1 MKGKYCIFYEG
12 SREREA
18 GERETRAGDE
28 SSSSGGKSVREAA
41 RGERGKDRSREE
53 GDQSSEMCLCDL
65 QKGRFFF
72 PRVLY
77 YATTGFQRR
86 SRSVPARSRSRSFN
100 ENVNPRASVCSSI
113 GFRNPVRRT
122 HRQTGLLT
130 IFLSLFLFL
139 PFLFFFS
146 FLFSSTFACLARPE
160 LRVIKPRLVRENNR
174 QRFEKAKR
182 NRASVWH
189 PFGMY
194 VYSVPQEFQRR
205 IKD

>member
-72 PRVLY
+72 PECFITPRQAFNGAQGASRRGRAVGVLM
-77 YATTGFQRR
+77 
-86 SRSVPARSRSRSFN
+86 
-100 ENVNPRASVCSSI
+100 
-113 GFRNPVRRT
+113 
-122 HRQTGLLT
+122 
-130 IFLSLFLFL
+130 
-139 PFLFFFS
+139 
-146 FLFSSTFACLARPE
+146 
-160 LRVIKPRLVRENNR
+160 K
-174 QRFEKAKR
+174 
-182 NRASVWH
+182 
-189 PFGMY
+189 M
-194 VYSVPQEFQRR
+194 
-205 IKD
+205 